1 MCDITYDNLWANDP
15 IPADDV
21 TSLYSSVIDTILP
34 SYKKVLR
41 PLGWGGP
48 YPRWCEQN
56 RNSDPH
62 PNPSEHLQYVDTILP
77 GWVTKQET
85 RAKIHEETRLL
96 EENKYKL
103 ENYKPRHSGLSTV
116 TRL

>member
-1 MCDITYDNLWANDP
+1 
-15 IPADDV
+15 
-21 TSLYSSVIDTILP
+21 
-34 SYKKVLR
+34 
-41 PLGWGGP
+41 
-48 YPRWCEQN
+48 
-56 RNSDPH
+56 
-62 PNPSEHLQYVDTILP
+62 
-77 GWVTKQET
+77 VTKQET